1 MGYKTFE
8 KIRGLRILDF
18 EGWPQAL
25 LKSVLVGLA
34 LRVDDKTMSCFL
46 LNETLVREL
55 CWGLSSIQRAYPQLE
70 TLGLIER
77 EKRGG
82 MSTRFTVIPPGK
94 DVGELRLPE
103 AEKKAKRGPPPPS
116 ASLEAYAG
124 SEADR
129 WVGFKTFEKIR
140 GLHILSAKGRPQTLI
155 KGVLMALALRADDK
169 TMSCFSFSGTL
180 ARELCWGLSSVRKTY
195 PQLEALGLIKREER
209 RPKKSKYTVII
220 PEGGTE
226 ELWLPEKGTP
236 TARSETHIKDLSTSL
251 STSLST
257 PPLSPLGGEERE
269 ALREEAGSLIDPEGS
284 LEPSVAPP
292 SGSSEAPQRTPRSPW
307 GGGHFPEPS
316 APQSPAPPVPQSG
329 ASEEVVSEPAQPS
342 LPGTSPAPQKP
353 SAPSAPQP
361 GDPSAA
367 QGSSSAAPPQEP
379 ELKTP
384 PQLLAY
390 WVLKT
395 GEPSNP
401 KTKRHKDRLRLL
413 RNMLNPRKGGETPEV
428 IASAIRGAALGPR
441 KYRDIL
447 HFCSRSGYFAKAIA
461 NDRSAPEPSA
471 QRGAPRASSP
481 TPTRTFEGEPE
492 TERRDGR
499 HYYTLQGV
507 EHLLLTPP
515 FSEQEALRIK
525 APNSEKIQAFFVDV
539 SGFQK
544 HAIDDAFRYISEMSS
559 IWELLRRLR
568 RRPNPPRSADS
579 GWRREL
585 RPGESPAPRPKGNG
599 WEEYERG
606 DHLEGYKP
614 KEPPP
619 APPPSSPPQKPVG
632 NGWGDPPTPPRKPPK
647 SPFGSSSKGGS

>member
-8 KIRGLRILDF
+8 KVRGLRILDF

-25 LKSVLVGLA
+25 LKSVLMGLA
-34 LRVDDKTMSCFL
+34 LRVDDKTLSCFL
-46 LNETLVREL
+46 LNGTLAREL
-55 CWGLSSIQRAYPQLE
+55 CWHKTSIKKAYPQLE
-70 TLGLIER
+70 ALGLI
-77 EKRGG
+77 KRNGRSG
-82 MSTRFTVIPPGK
+82 RSTNFTVIPPGEE
-94 DVGELRLPE
+94 VTELRLPE
-103 AEKKAKRGPPPPS
+103 DEKKTKRGPPP
-116 ASLEAYAG
+116 ASTSLKDYAPTG
-124 SEADR
+124 EE
-129 WVGFKTFEKIR
+129 WVGFKTYEKVKKLQI
-140 GLHILSAKGRPQTLI
+140 SDAKGKPLGLL
-155 KGVLMALALRADDK
+155 KGVLMGLALRSGDE
-169 TMSCFSFSGTL
+169 TMSCSLLTGTL
-180 ARELCWGLSSVRKTY
+180 ARELCWGLSAVKGAY
-195 PQLEALGLIKREER
+195 LQLEALSLIER
-209 RPKKSKYTVII
+209 VRQRPKKTKFTITP
-220 PEGGTE
+220 PEEGTE
-226 ELWLPEKGTP
+226 ALRLPEKAP
-236 TARSETHIKDLSTSL
+236 PIASSAPHIKDLSTSL